1 MSGDIL
7 LTFNPGSSTI
17 KLGLFAIEADPTAP
31 HRRRHDR
38 PAEQAPGASRG

>member
-17 KLGLFAIEADPTAP
+17 KLGCLRSMPTGRA
-31 HRRRHDR
+31 
-38 PAEQAPGASRG
+38 ASAAG